1 MYSFNNL
8 KHDILI
14 FESNLDSDFKFEKK
28 TKSTF
33 KIHILNNVFL

>member
-14 FESNLDSDFKFEKK
+14 FASNLVSDFKFEKNLK
-28 TKSTF
+28 VLSKYIF
-33 KIHILNNVFL
+33 